1 MNAPRNPDG
10 PEMAATLLPPTG
22 EAILSVRDLHTHF
35 FTADAV
41 VKAVNGVSF
50 DLHPGERM
58 AIVGESGSGKS
69 AMAMSLIQ
77 LLAYP
82 GRIVRGEIRLGGRD
96 LARLSEQELN
106 GIRGSAVGTIFQD
119 PMSSLDP
126 VMRVARQMVPPIMR
140 HLGLKR
146 REAREVAVRWLDK
159 VGIPDAGQ
167 RIDAFPFE
175 MSGGMRQRVMI
186 AMALSCNPRL
196 IIADEPTTALDVT
209 IQAQIVELLKNL
221 TAETGTAMLF
231 VTHDLGLVARFA
243 NKVGV
248 MYAGRLVE
256 FGSAAD
262 IFADPRHP
270 YTQSLLR
277 TIPKVSGDHRERLLQ
292 ISGFPPDMRVPVIG
306 CAFKERCA
314 AVHDRCRQTAP
325 ELAARGAD
333 HSAACWL
340 SNGLDDVAAARGPA
354 AVRRQRVASAPGQK
368 ARSDVLEINNLHKH
382 FVRRPA
388 LPWGKPQ
395 ILRAVNGVS
404 LRVKRGETLGIV
416 GESGCGKS
424 TIARLLLELD
434 APTSGEIF
442 IDGMA
447 QMVFQ
452 DPYSSFNPK
461 MKIFDI
467 IAEPLIVTGWGDRAK
482 RSEKVRALIG
492 QVGLEQVYLDFYPS
506 QLSGGQ
512 RQRVGVARALA
523 LNPSVVVADE
533 PTSALDVSV
542 RAQIINLLCDLKEEL
557 GISFVFISHDL
568 MTVRYISD
576 RIAVM
581 YLGEVVEYG
590 SAEQVFGDPAH
601 PYTRALLD
609 AIPTPDPVLEAKRRL
624 HLISGELPSPLNLP
638 PGCAFAS
645 RCPRVTAKC
654 GAEKPILRPHSA
666 QREAACHHPIAR
678 VSDAAASAEMH
689 A

>member
-1 MNAPRNPDG
+1 MNFMPQTR
-10 PEMAATLLPPTG
+10 
-22 EAILSVRDLHTHF
+22 EAVLKVRDLNTHF
-35 FTADAV
+35 LTEAGA

-50 DLHPGERM
+50 DLQRGERV

-82 GRIVRGEIRLGGRD
+82 GKVVGGEVWIGGRN
-96 LARLSEQELN
+96 LTQLNEHELN
-106 GIRGSAVGTIFQD
+106 KIRGKEVSTIFQD

-126 VMRVARQMVPPIMR
+126 VMRVSDQMVPPIVR
-140 HLGLKR
+140 HLGLSRKK
-146 REAREVAVRWLDK
+146 ARAVAVDWLDK
-159 VGIPDAGQ
+159 VGIPDAAT
-167 RIDAFPFE
+167 RIDAYPFE

-209 IQAQIVELLKNL
+209 IQAQIVELLKDL

-231 VTHDLGLVARFA
+231 ITHDLGLVARFA
-243 NKVGV
+243 HKVGV

-256 FGSAAD
+256 FGPAEQ
-262 IFADPRHP
+262 IFARPRHP

-277 TIPKVSGDHRERLLQ
+277 TIPNVTAGDRARLLQ
-292 ISGFPPDMRVPVIG
+292 IPGFPPDMRSLISG

-314 AVHDRCRQTAP
+314 AAHEKCASALP
-325 ELAARGAD
+325 ELTPRGSG
-333 HSAACWL
+333 HFAACWRE
-340 SNGLDDVAAARGPA
+340 NGLDDVPRARAPE
-354 AVRRQRVASAPGQK
+354 VQRRPSSAKSNTPRQ
-368 ARSDVLEINNLHKH
+368 DVLEINDLHKH
-382 FVRRPA
+382 FVRKPM
-388 LPWGKPQ
+388 LPWGKPRTV
-395 ILRAVNGVS
+395 RAVNGVS
-404 LRVKRGETLGIV
+404 FRVARGETLGIV
-416 GESGCGKS
+416 GESGCGK
-424 TIARLLLELD
+424 TTVARLLLGLEE
-434 APTSGEIF
+434 PTAGDMF
-442 IDGMA
+442 IAGQA

-461 MKIFDI
+461 MRVFNI
-467 IAEPLIVTGWGDRAK
+467 IEEPLVVTGRGNRVERA
-482 RSEKVRALIG
+482 EKVRSLIG
-492 QVGLEQVYLDFYPS
+492 QVGLEESYLDRYPS

-512 RQRVGVARALA
+512 RQRIGVARALA

-568 MTVRYISD
+568 LTVRYISD

-590 SAEQVFGDPAH
+590 PAEQVFDRPVH

-609 AIPTPDPVLEAKRRL
+609 AIPVPDPVLEADRKIN
-624 HLISGELPSPLNLP
+624 LISGELPSPLNIP
-638 PGCAFAS
+638 AGCAFAS
-645 RCPRVTAKC
+645 RCPRVTPKC
-654 GAEKPILRPHSA
+654 REEKPTMPRFS
-666 QREAACHHPIAR
+666 QQQQAACHYPN
-678 VSDAAASAEMH
+678 
-689 A
+689 